1 MSART
6 LARLAAA
13 GALIAGSVGVVASSQ
28 AGAAAP
34 LAPVVDA
41 SAQASAG
48 TFHPY
53 STLVL
58 PDVIFGQMGL
68 SHAEVDGAPRA
79 GGVAGPFYAP
89 AAGLLGLL
97 GLPSVPPALLPYC
110 QSYFPGE
117 PASVSCGGPRQGNG
131 GVTFAFG
138 NGQTDSGGDFLD
150 LSKLF
155 SVASVRFGGAEGQ
168 GFSAGGG
175 RTSAQVKPV
184 DGRWTAGASLEMER
198 LVIGDVLTVDAIASS
213 ATGALNG
220 ESGSGTASRRLVV
233 TGAKVGGQP
242 VDITADGV
250 VVAGQPGMGA
260 EQAKTFQESV
270 DKALEQAR
278 LQVRLLPGGDTK
290 VADDG
295 TSVVADSGGVAV
307 AYNAPE
313 PVPPGSGFEMV
324 FGRSQVRMSAYNPDA
339 AAPTTELGSTAGE
352 AGTYSSAGEGGTYSS
367 DTSTNPSPG
376 NSAEPVTPAE
386 PTSSENSPV
395 GNFSSSATGGG
406 ELSPGVS
413 STGGLSDPSAPT
425 GTEAS
430 AATAS
435 GSAPPPG
442 SDIAAESPP
451 GTYDSS
457 DAVGAA
463 PPAPPESGVALP
475 IARTAL
481 SDNDGLGVRHT
492 FLAVGLLALVG
503 PLLVVAR
510 RIRLVFGG

>member
-1 MSART
+1 MSARI

-13 GALIAGSVGVVASSQ
+13 GALIAGSVGVAASSQ

-58 PDVIFGQMGL
+58 PDVIFGQMGV

-117 PASVSCGGPRQGNG
+117 PASASCGGPRQGNG

-138 NGQTDSGGDFLD
+138 NGQTESGGDFLD

-184 DGRWTAGASLEMER
+184 DGRWTAGASLEMQR
-198 LVIGDVLTVDAIASS
+198 LVIGDVLTIDAIASS

-220 ESGSGTASRRLVV
+220 EPGSATASRRLVV

-278 LQVRLLPGGDTK
+278 LQVRLLPGGDAK

-324 FGRSQVRMSAYNPDA
+324 FGRSRVRMSAYNPDA
-339 AAPTTELGSTAGE
+339 AAPTTDLGSTV
-352 AGTYSSAGEGGTYSS
+352 GEGETYSS
-367 DTSTNPSPG
+367 DTSTTPSPG
-376 NSAEPVTPAE
+376 NSAEPVTPAQ
-386 PTSSENSPV
+386 PTSSENSP
-395 GNFSSSATGGG
+395 GGDFSSSATGGG
-406 ELSPGVS
+406 EFSPGVS
-413 STGGLSDPSAPT
+413 STGVLSDTSAPP

-430 AATAS
+430 AVTAS
-435 GSAPPPG
+435 DSAPPPG
-442 SDIAAESPP
+442 SDTAAESPP

-463 PPAPPESGVALP
+463 PPAPPEPGVALP
-475 IARTAL
+475 MARTAL

-492 FLAVGLLALVG
+492 FLAVGFLALVG
-503 PLLVVAR
+503 PLLAVAR